1 MRDRIRNRE
10 QGEGRDKVFQAG
22 DAIVHPIRGAGVIV
36 RIEERMWRGGNSLY
50 YRIKLLDQPTTR
62 LMIPTSEADTL
73 GLRPAIAQSEVDRV
87 WRVLG
92 SKPQSLPSNHKERYK
107 VLEDKLYA
115 GDVFQ
120 IAEVVRDMAWRRQME
135 GSLTTVGKRRYDESV
150 RMLAGE
156 LAAVQGIDVSD
167 AEAQIL
173 EKVRASLA

>member
-1 MRDRIRNRE
+1 MF
-10 QGEGRDKVFQAG
+10 KAG
-22 DAIVHPIRGAGVIV
+22 DAIVHPVRGAGVV
-36 RIEERMWRGGNSLY
+36 ERIEERQWHGSTDKY
-50 YRIKLLDQPTTR
+50 YRIKLLDQPGTR
-62 LMIPTSEADTL
+62 LMVPTSEADTL
-73 GLRPAIAQSEVDRV
+73 GLRPAIAQSEVSRV
-87 WRVLG
+87 WNVLG
-92 SKPQSLPSNHKERYK
+92 SKPQVLPSNHKERYK

-156 LAAVQGIDVSD
+156 LAAVQGIDVDD

-173 EKVRASLA
+173 DRIRESLM